1 MNGLNRF
8 HYTEAFMQSLRDE
21 SNQKFIQKYHPVIT
35 KTKITVGDRIVVPEK
50 IVFQVIKQQLEKRD
64 APLGIRSAEAYLKTK
79 YIGVKRKFIQEYLNS
94 LKKYH
99 ALKTRPATRKKNRKG
114 VVEGKTQGIFK
125 GNPNTV
131 ETDLVELSRNK
142 FDLDWM
148 GEYKHILTAVHPF
161 SGYCWGRLI
170 RNKLA
175 STVAPL
181 LEDILDDCKEKFGKV
196 PVLTH
201 DAGGEFEKQTKAM
214 LTRKGI
220 RSKILDKG
228 KFVEK
233 INSTLQRYMKYLME
247 NRSIRK
253 CLKLAL
259 NKMNNIVN
267 RKTNKSPNSLIGTNL
282 RKEVPKRKNKRYSG
296 KHHKIVKYEVGD
308 SVQMLTKS
316 ADRATAKMYKSY
328 LGKTWSVPKIIQ
340 KKKGNRYKLTGVDW
354 YVPSEN
360 LKLTRKPTRNKR
372 LIEVVRHGKPQGLKR
387 WKPES

>member
-8 HYTEAFMQSLRDE
+8 HYTEAFMQSLVDG
-21 SNQKFIQKYHPVIT
+21 SNQKFIQKYHPVIG
-35 KTKITVGDRIVVPEK
+35 KKITINNHTIVPEK
-50 IVFQVIKQQLEKRD
+50 IVFQVVKQQLERRD
-64 APLGIRSAEAYLKTK
+64 APLGIRSAEAHLKTK

-94 LKKYH
+94 LKKYD
-99 ALKTRPATRKKNRKG
+99 ALKTQPATRKKNRKG

-131 ETDLVELSRNK
+131 ETDLIELSRNK

-148 GEYKHILTAVHPF
+148 GEYKHTLTCVHPF
-161 SGYCWGRLI
+161 SGYCWAKLM

-181 LEDILDDCKEKFGKV
+181 LEGILDDYKENFEKV

-220 RSKILDKG
+220 RSKILNKG
-228 KFVEK
+228 KYIEK
-233 INSTLQRYMKYLME
+233 INSTLQRYMKYLQE
-247 NRSIRK
+247 NMNIRK

-267 RKTNKSPNSLIGTNL
+267 RKTNKAPNALVGKNL

-296 KHHKIVKYEVGD
+296 KHKPIVKYEIGD

-328 LGKTWSVPKIIQ
+328 LGKTWSLP
-340 KKKGNRYKLTGVDW
+340 
-354 YVPSEN
+354 
-360 LKLTRKPTRNKR
+360 
-372 LIEVVRHGKPQGLKR
+372 
-387 WKPES
+387 